1 MVNVWKVST
10 LVLAGA
16 LVVVVGRGA
25 VQESA
30 ACDAELPS
38 AEQVTRLKLARGLA
52 FLDRAEQEV
61 EQATAARPRER
72 ANALAQIAKAKASIE
87 LALSPAVEP
96 QPLPKPQPQPLPKPK
111 VRIPRKPVSETPA
124 TQAATT
130 TVQPRGNP
138 FLVSTRKD
146 PLGGRD

>member
-30 ACDAELPS
+30 ACDADLPT
-38 AEQVTRLKLARGLA
+38 AEQITRLKLARGFA
-52 FLDRAEQEV
+52 FLERAEQEV

-87 LALSPAVEP
+87 LALGPVAEPEP
-96 QPLPKPQPQPLPKPK
+96 QPLPKPKP
-111 VRIPRKPVSETPA
+111 RIPRKTVNETPA
-124 TQAATT
+124 TQAAGT
-130 TVQPRGNP
+130 TVPASVVNP

-146 PLGGRD
+146 LLNGRN

>member
-30 ACDAELPS
+30 ACDAELPT
-38 AEQVTRLKLARGLA
+38 AEQITRLKLARGLA
-52 FLDRAEQEV
+52 FLERAEQEV
-61 EQATAARPRER
+61 EQASAARPRER
-72 ANALAQIAKAKASIE
+72 ANALAQIAKAKVSIE
-87 LALSPAVEP
+87 LALGPAAEP
-96 QPLPKPQPQPLPKPK
+96 EPRPLPKPVPRPLP
-111 VRIPRKPVSETPA
+111 RKTTETPA
-124 TQAATT
+124 TQAAGT
-130 TVQPRGNP
+130 TVPASVVNP

-146 PLGGRD
+146 PLNARN

>member
-30 ACDAELPS
+30 ACDADLPT
-38 AEQVTRLKLARGLA
+38 AEQITRLKLARGFA
-52 FLDRAEQEV
+52 FLERAEQEI
-61 EQATAARPRER
+61 EQASAARPRER

-87 LALSPAVEP
+87 LALGPVAEP
-96 QPLPKPQPQPLPKPK
+96 EPRPLPTPKPLPRPL
-111 VRIPRKPVSETPA
+111 PRKNPETPA
-124 TQAATT
+124 TQAAGT
-130 TVQPRGNP
+130 TVSVGVVNP

-146 PLGGRD
+146 PLNTRN